1 MKRIL
6 LTVLMAAVG
15 ACGELSN
22 DDLIFLRGVP
32 QKAELSLDVEETP
45 ANALVGDPSEFYVF
59 LIQVSEETNA
69 DVANLLDF
77 VDSIGKGYPPTT
89 REHNLRVWGPVR
101 NIDGSGTTIRFEV
114 RREAETFRYC
124 LHAGRDS
131 EVTGEPSCD
140 DIPGAFGMTAILHGE
155 YRPRTVEGGARES
168 DGIATLDMESAFQS
182 GLGFSRGK
190 LVITH
195 EYAEDGDA
203 KTLSVTA
210 DAPQI
215 GLQPAVH
222 VAYAY
227 DRDVDGRVQF
237 SLDTPGDF
245 IDATPIPEN
254 LQIDACW
261 REGRPGRANVIISG
275 GDLLGYSPATAV
287 ECWDANIARTY
298 ASFNIPDLPIY
309 NVQEG
314 NIAACP
320 APNCE

>member
-6 LTVLMAAVG
+6 LMVFMAATG

-22 DDLIFLRGVP
+22 DDLVFLRGVP
-32 QKAELSLDVEETP
+32 QKEELRLDVEETA
-45 ANALVGDPSEFYVF
+45 ANQLVGAPSEFYAF
-59 LIQVSEETNA
+59 LIAVSEETNN

-101 NIDGSGTTIRFEV
+101 NVDGSGSTIRFEV
-114 RREAETFRYC
+114 RREGATFRYC
-124 LHAGRDS
+124 LHTGRDN
-131 EVTGEPSCD
+131 EVTGEPTCD
-140 DIPGAFGMTAILHGE
+140 DIPGAFGMVAILYGE
-155 YRPRTVEGGARES
+155 YRPRTVDGGARES
-168 DGIATLDMESAFQS
+168 DGVATLDLESAFQR
-182 GLGFSRGK
+182 GLGLSRGK
-190 LVITH
+190 LVMTH
-195 EYAEDGDA
+195 EYAETGEA
-203 KTLSVTA
+203 KKLSVTA

-215 GLQPAVH
+215 GLQPAIH
-222 VAYAY
+222 AAYSY

-245 IDATPIPEN
+245 IDATRIPED

-261 REGRPGRANVIISG
+261 REGAPGRANVIISG

-287 ECWDANIARTY
+287 ECWDAGIARTF
-298 ASFNIPDLPIY
+298 ASFTFPDFPIY
-309 NVQEG
+309 NVNEG

-320 APNCE
+320 TPTCD